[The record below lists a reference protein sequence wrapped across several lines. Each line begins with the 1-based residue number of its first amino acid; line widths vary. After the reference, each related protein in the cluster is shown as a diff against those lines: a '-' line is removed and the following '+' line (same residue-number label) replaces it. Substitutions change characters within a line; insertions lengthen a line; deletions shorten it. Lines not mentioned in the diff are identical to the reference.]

1 MSWKTCKFDNDFYE
15 IIIIILACM
24 KDCVFDEAL
33 LSFFT
38 FFTQYFLLEM
48 SACQTF
54 LVVSC
59 NKISNLCLDEAI

>member
-15 IIIIILACM
+15 IIIIIFSM

-33 LSFFT
+33 LFFFT

-48 SACQTF
+48 SARQTF